1 MPEGRPSARAGG
13 SRKAGAAGGVAVKA
27 KRGGFTLIEM
37 LVVITII
44 AILVG
49 LLFPAY
55 QAVFRS
61 AYETQC
67 QNHLNQLGQ
76 ITVAWCQGHD
86 GFFPRPV
93 PSDTQAGWCYGLDS
107 GVCVDLGLY
116 MKNKLVGSPEI
127 FLCPT
132 HADEFAV
139 DRGDST
145 HVYWQTADT
154 RPHKSKARFWGSYAM
169 NSNVYSANGPRLH
182 SDFSSNHILLVEED
196 PVNSNF
202 DDSQIGE
209 QSGEAITTRHQGYG
223 YIACMDGH
231 VIKMTPDVFRDSKRP
246 KSAVSPKEWDDWK
259 NGTAAHPEYK
269 EYRWVP

>member
-1 MPEGRPSARAGG
+1 M
-13 SRKAGAAGGVAVKA
+13 KA

-55 QAVFRS
+55 QGVFRS

-76 ITVAWCQGHD
+76 ITVAWCQAHD
-86 GFFPRPV
+86 GFLPPPV
-93 PSDTQAGWCYGLDS
+93 PSGTQAGWCYGLDS

-127 FLCPT
+127 FLCPI
-132 HADEFAV
+132 HVDEFAV
-139 DRGDST
+139 YQDTGT
-145 HVYWQTADT
+145 HVYWKTDIIT
-154 RPHKSKARFWGSYAM
+154 TPPHKNKPRFWGSYAM
-169 NSNVYSANGPRLH
+169 NSNVYSGNEPRLH
-182 SDFSSNHILLVEED
+182 GDFSSNHILLVEEN
-196 PVNSNF
+196 PVTSNF
-202 DDSQIGE
+202 NDSQIGE
-209 QSGEAITTRHQGYG
+209 QSGDAIADRHQGYG

-231 VIKMTPDVFRDSKRP
+231 VTKMTPADFTNNLTNADLKKRYWTP
-246 KSAVSPKEWDDWK
+246 
-259 NGTAAHPEYK
+259 N
-269 EYRWVP
+269 